1 MSEIMD
7 RLKNLQGAADEKAA
21 NATLKEELI
30 EIPKDVDENRL
41 REIAAE
47 LGNTLAEG
55 ENSKKTLSDEIPKT
69 EFPQKL
75 SSISEGEILVLSVT
89 TIPFVPSKASSSE
102 DTPSSTQKFQ
112 ILVETLQ
119 PLQLGKKYKLVL

>member
-1 MSEIMD
+1 MSEIEN
-7 RLKNLQGAADEKAA
+7 RLKNLQETAIKKAG
-21 NATLKEELI
+21 NAPLKEGLKD
-30 EIPKDVDENRL
+30 IPKDVDENRL